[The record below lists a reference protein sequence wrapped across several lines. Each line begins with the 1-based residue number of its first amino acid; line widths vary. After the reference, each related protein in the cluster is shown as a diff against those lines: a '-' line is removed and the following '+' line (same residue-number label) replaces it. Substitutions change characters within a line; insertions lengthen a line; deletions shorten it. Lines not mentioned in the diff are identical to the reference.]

1 MKKLT
6 NGVTWYRMSVDSNG
20 GLRAGTERL
29 NQYALVI
36 YFPDPLAHF
45 LDELRLELVAGC
57 RPRAHV
63 TVLPPRPLGD
73 VDKALDEAAIMIP
86 EYPPFEIEAG
96 DVEVFPE
103 THVIYIGVSKGAG
116 ELRAMHGTM
125 NTGPLAFDEPFVY
138 HPHITLAQEFPAGET
153 ERLAS
158 LAADRWKAY
167 TGPRSFHAEMVEFVQ
182 NTVGKR
188 WLDLATFGLGQP
200 APVRKHR
207 V

>member
-1 MKKLT
+1 MP
-6 NGVTWYRMSVDSNG
+6 VDG
-20 GLRAGTERL
+20 DGLLRTGTERL

-63 TVLPPRPLGD
+63 TVLPPRPIHD
-73 VDKALDEAAIMIP
+73 VEAALEEARIMVP
-86 EYPPFEIEAG
+86 EFPPFEIEAG
-96 DVEVFPE
+96 EVEVFPE
-103 THVIYIGVSKGAG
+103 TNVIYIGVSKGAR
-116 ELRAMHGTM
+116 ELRAMHRTM

-138 HPHITLAQEFPAGET
+138 HPHITLAQEFPAEKT
-153 ERLAS
+153 VVLAS
-158 LAADRWKAY
+158 LAAERWKQY
-167 TGPRSFHAEMVEFVQ
+167 SGPRSFHAERVEFVQ
-182 NTVGKR
+182 NTVVKR

-207 V
+207 I